1 MRDEFE
7 APQPEFEPAAPADQ
21 AGTAGLPPHDAVL
34 ASASA
39 AGGGAD
45 VAAAPA
51 GTVPSGIRLL
61 NRDFLTEAAALP
73 DASIDLIVADPPY
86 GLGKDYG
93 NDSDMRSGEEFLVW
107 TRQWLELAVP
117 KLKPTG
123 SLYIFCTWQYAPEIF
138 CFLKTKLS
146 MVNEII
152 WDRRVPSMGG
162 TTRRFTSVHDNIG
175 YFAVSRD
182 YYFDLDPVRIPYDA
196 ATKKARSRKLFEG
209 SKWLELGYNPKD
221 VWSVSRLHRQH
232 AERVDHPT
240 QKPLEIVERMV
251 LASCPPGGRVLDPFM
266 GSGTT
271 AVACARHGREFVGY
285 EINESYCA
293 IARERV
299 SVATPATVRGVTAAV
314 AAAENRA
321 ADSEGAANAARATEA
336 ESEP

>member
-1 MRDEFE
+1 MRTVIDE
-7 APQPEFEPAAPADQ
+7 PLS
-21 AGTAGLPPHDAVL
+21 AGALQGAGID
-34 ASASA
+34 
-39 AGGGAD
+39 
-45 VAAAPA
+45 
-51 GTVPSGIRLL
+51 IR
-61 NRDFLTEAAALP
+61 NRDFLADAANIP

-93 NDSDMRSGEEFLVW
+93 NDSDMLSGDAFLEW
-107 TRQWLELAVP
+107 TYRWLDMAIP
-117 KLKPTG
+117 KLKKSG
-123 SLYIFCTWQYAPEIF
+123 SLYIFCTWQYSPELF
-138 CFLKTKLS
+138 VFLKRRMM
-146 MVNEII
+146 MVNEIV

-162 TTRRFTSVHDNIG
+162 TTRKYTSVHDNIG

-196 ATKKARSRKLFEG
+196 ATKKARSRKIFEG

-271 AVACARHGREFVGY
+271 AVACARHGRLFTGY
-285 EINESYCA
+285 EINADYCA
-293 IARERV
+293 IAEGRI
-299 SVATPATVRGVTAAV
+299 AQANTAPAKPAAV
-314 AAAENRA
+314 PLAAEAQA
-321 ADSEGAANAARATEA
+321 AQ
-336 ESEP
+336 

>member
-1 MRDEFE
+1 MRDEFDE
-7 APQPEFEPAAPADQ
+7 PTLPAAT
-21 AGTAGLPPHDAVL
+21 GETGEVSSRTAEQE
-34 ASASA
+34 
-39 AGGGAD
+39 
-45 VAAAPA
+45 AAAALAHAAALPA
-51 GTVPSGIRLL
+51 AAVSVVPPAVPDGIRLL
-61 NRDFLTEAAALP
+61 NRDFLTDAANLP

-93 NDSDMRSGEEFLVW
+93 NDSDMRSGEDFLAW
-107 TRQWLELAVP
+107 TYGWLDLAIP
-117 KLKPTG
+117 KLKASG
-123 SLYIFCTWQYAPEIF
+123 SLYVFCTWQYAPEIF
-138 CFLKTKLS
+138 VYLKSKMT
-146 MVNEII
+146 MINEIV

-175 YFAVSRD
+175 FFAVSKD

-271 AVACARHGREFVGY
+271 AVACARQKREFVGY

-299 SVATPATVRGVTAAV
+299 S
-314 AAAENRA
+314 AAAA
-321 ADSEGAANAARATEA
+321 APASAARATA
-336 ESEP
+336 VAAGA

>member
-1 MRDEFE
+1 MRDEFDE
-7 APQPEFEPAAPADQ
+7 PQSTLDSNP
-21 AGTAGLPPHDAVL
+21 
-34 ASASA
+34 ASAGEA
-39 AGGGAD
+39 A
-45 VAAAPA
+45 VPA
-51 GTVPSGIRLL
+51 VSTVGQVPAGIRLL
-61 NRDFLTEAAALP
+61 NRDFLTDAVNLP
-73 DASIDLIVADPPY
+73 DGSIDLIVADPPY

-93 NDSDMRSGEEFLVW
+93 NNSDMRSGDDFLAW
-107 TRQWLELAVP
+107 TRSWLELAIP
-117 KLKPTG
+117 KLKPSG

-138 CFLKTKLS
+138 VFLKSHLT
-146 MVNEII
+146 MINEII

-162 TTRRFTSVHDNIG
+162 TVRRFTSVHDNIG
-175 YFAVSRD
+175 FFAVSKD

-209 SKWLELGYNPKD
+209 SKWLEMGYNPKD

-271 AVACARHGREFVGY
+271 AVACARQQREFVGY

-299 SVATPATVRGVTAAV
+299 SSLPVAV
-314 AAAENRA
+314 AAVSSASA
-321 ADSEGAANAARATEA
+321 AQSDPLTAV
-336 ESEP
+336 ES

>member
-1 MRDEFE
+1 MRDEFDEPQMPAPVGEVSDVRDE
-7 APQPEFEPAAPADQ
+7 AALEAAEAVANAAAVP
-21 AGTAGLPPHDAVL
+21 AVL
-34 ASASA
+34 A
-39 AGGGAD
+39 
-45 VAAAPA
+45 
-51 GTVPSGIRLL
+51 TVPDSIRLL
-61 NRDFLTEAAALP
+61 NRDFLTDAANLP

-93 NDSDMRSGEEFLVW
+93 NDSDMRSGDDFLAW
-107 TRQWLELAVP
+107 TREWLDLAIP
-117 KLKPTG
+117 KLKSSG
-123 SLYIFCTWQYAPEIF
+123 SLYVFCTWQYAPEIF
-138 CFLKTKLS
+138 VYLKSKMT
-146 MVNEII
+146 MINEIV

-175 YFAVSRD
+175 FFAVSKD

-196 ATKKARSRKLFEG
+196 VTKKARSRKLFEG

-271 AVACARHGREFVGY
+271 AVACARQQREFVGY

-299 SVATPATVRGVTAAV
+299 SAAALATAAPASAAASATVAA
-314 AAAENRA
+314 
-321 ADSEGAANAARATEA
+321 GA
-336 ESEP
+336 

>member
-1 MRDEFE
+1 MRDEFDE
-7 APQPEFEPAAPADQ
+7 PQPAIEGTEAEAAEAVKAQVQAKTARAKATGSPALALPAA
-21 AGTAGLPPHDAVL
+21 LPV
-34 ASASA
+34 
-39 AGGGAD
+39 
-45 VAAAPA
+45 VPA
-51 GTVPSGIRLL
+51 GIDLL
-61 NRDFLTEAAALP
+61 NRDFLTDAVNLP
-73 DASIDLIVADPPY
+73 DGSIDLILADPPY

-93 NDSDMRSGEEFLVW
+93 NDSDMRSGEDFLAW
-107 TRQWLELAVP
+107 TRSWLELAIP
-117 KLKPTG
+117 KLKPSG

-138 CFLKTKLS
+138 CFLKTHLT

-175 YFAVSRD
+175 FFAVSKD

-196 ATKKARSRKLFEG
+196 VTKKARSRKLFEG

-271 AVACARHGREFVGY
+271 AVACARQRREFVGY

-299 SVATPATVRGVTAAV
+299 S
-314 AAAENRA
+314 AAAPVVSVEPDATIAPLA
-321 ADSEGAANAARATEA
+321 AET
-336 ESEP
+336 

>member
-1 MRDEFE
+1 MRDEFDE
-7 APQPEFEPAAPADQ
+7 PQPAIEGTEAEAAEAVKAQVQAKTARAKATGSPALALPAA
-21 AGTAGLPPHDAVL
+21 LPV
-34 ASASA
+34 
-39 AGGGAD
+39 
-45 VAAAPA
+45 VPA
-51 GTVPSGIRLL
+51 GIDLL
-61 NRDFLTEAAALP
+61 NRDFLTDAVNLP
-73 DASIDLIVADPPY
+73 DGSIDLILADPPY

-93 NDSDMRSGEEFLVW
+93 NDSDMRSGEDFLAW
-107 TRQWLELAVP
+107 TRSWLELAIP
-117 KLKPTG
+117 KLKPSG

-138 CFLKTKLS
+138 CFLKTHLT

-175 YFAVSRD
+175 FFAVSKD

-196 ATKKARSRKLFEG
+196 VTKKARSRKLFEG

-271 AVACARHGREFVGY
+271 AVACARQRREFVGY

-299 SVATPATVRGVTAAV
+299 S
-314 AAAENRA
+314 AAAPVVSVETDATIAPLA
-321 ADSEGAANAARATEA
+321 AET
-336 ESEP
+336 

>member
-1 MRDEFE
+1 MREVIDDFE
-7 APQPEFEPAAPADQ
+7 EPQP
-21 AGTAGLPPHDAVL
+21 G
-34 ASASA
+34 
-39 AGGGAD
+39 AGGTPMPAPGRAAD
-45 VAAAPA
+45 RPLAAAQAAHA
-51 GTVPSGIRLL
+51 GIELH
-61 NRDFLTEAAALP
+61 NRDFLVDAANLP
-73 DASIDLIVADPPY
+73 DASVDLIVADPPY
-86 GLGKDYG
+86 ALGKDYG
-93 NDSDMRSGEEFLVW
+93 NDSDMLTGEAFLAW
-107 TRQWLELAVP
+107 TRCWLELAIP
-117 KLKPTG
+117 KLKATG
-123 SLYIFCTWQYAPEIF
+123 SLYVFCTWQYAPEIF
-138 CFLKTKLS
+138 SFLKTRLT

-175 YFAVSRD
+175 FFAVSKQ

-209 SKWLELGYNPKD
+209 SKWLEVGYNPKD

-285 EINESYCA
+285 EINETYCA

-299 SVATPATVRGVTAAV
+299 GAVRREPLAATAAV
-314 AAAENRA
+314 P
-321 ADSEGAANAARATEA
+321 
-336 ESEP
+336 ESMPR

>member
-1 MRDEFE
+1 MRDEFDE
-7 APQPEFEPAAPADQ
+7 SQPALDTAAAEVGQATQPVAEQPVAQVAAPA
-21 AGTAGLPPHDAVL
+21 TP
-34 ASASA
+34 
-39 AGGGAD
+39 
-45 VAAAPA
+45 AAAPA
-51 GTVPSGIRLL
+51 LPTAPAVLLPVPSAIELR
-61 NRDFLTEAAALP
+61 NRDFLADAANLP
-73 DASIDLIVADPPY
+73 DQSIDLILADPPY

-93 NDSDMRSGEEFLVW
+93 NDSDMRSGDAFLAW
-107 TRQWLELAVP
+107 TRAWLELAIP

-138 CFLKTKLS
+138 CFLKTKLT

-175 YFAVSRD
+175 LFVVSKD

-209 SKWLELGYNPKD
+209 SKWLEMGYNPKD

-271 AVACARHGREFVGY
+271 AVACARQQRQFVGY

-299 SVATPATVRGVTAAV
+299 SL
-314 AAAENRA
+314 AAASVA
-321 ADSEGAANAARATEA
+321 SVAPA
-336 ESEP
+336 

>member
-1 MRDEFE
+1 MRDEFDE
-7 APQPEFEPAAPADQ
+7 PQAPAPVIDR
-21 AGTAGLPPHDAVL
+21 AAKVAVQV
-34 ASASA
+34 AEDTPRAQPA
-39 AGGGAD
+39 K
-45 VAAAPA
+45 AAAPGA
-51 GTVPSGIRLL
+51 VATVPDSIRLL
-61 NRDFLTEAAALP
+61 NRDFLTDAANLP

-93 NDSDMRSGEEFLVW
+93 NDSDMRSGEDFLAW
-107 TRQWLELAVP
+107 TREWLDLAIP
-117 KLKPTG
+117 KLKPSG
-123 SLYIFCTWQYAPEIF
+123 SLYVFCTWQYAPEIF
-138 CFLKTKLS
+138 VFLKSKLT
-146 MVNEII
+146 MINEIV

-175 YFAVSRD
+175 FFAVSKN

-196 ATKKARSRKLFEG
+196 VTKKARSRKIFEG
-209 SKWLELGYNPKD
+209 SRWLELGYNPKD

-271 AVACARHGREFVGY
+271 AVACARQKREFVGY

-299 SVATPATVRGVTAAV
+299 SAAAAAPASAVQGV
-314 AAAENRA
+314 AA
-321 ADSEGAANAARATEA
+321 GA
-336 ESEP
+336 

>member
-1 MRDEFE
+1 MRDEFQEPQPATDGAEAETVEAAMAQAETAQIEATE
-7 APQPEFEPAAPADQ
+7 API
-21 AGTAGLPPHDAVL
+21 
-34 ASASA
+34 SALSA
-39 AGGGAD
+39 ALPT
-45 VAAAPA
+45 VPA
-51 GTVPSGIRLL
+51 GIQLL
-61 NRDFLTEAAALP
+61 NRDFLTDVANLP
-73 DASIDLIVADPPY
+73 DASIDLILADPPY

-93 NDSDMRSGEEFLVW
+93 NDSDMRSGDDFVAW
-107 TRQWLELAVP
+107 TRSWLELAIP
-117 KLKPTG
+117 KLKPSG

-138 CFLKTKLS
+138 CFLKTRLT

-175 YFAVSRD
+175 FFAVSKD

-196 ATKKARSRKLFEG
+196 VTKKARSRKLFEG

-271 AVACARHGREFVGY
+271 AVACARQKREFVGY

-299 SVATPATVRGVTAAV
+299 SAAAQVAPNETAAPV
-314 AAAENRA
+314 A
-321 ADSEGAANAARATEA
+321 SVPA
-336 ESEP
+336 ES

>member
-1 MRDEFE
+1 MRSLLEDFN
-7 APQPEFEPAAPADQ
+7 EPKP
-21 AGTAGLPPHDAVL
+21 
-34 ASASA
+34 A
-39 AGGGAD
+39 AGGAC
-45 VAAAPA
+45 APA
-51 GTVPSGIRLL
+51 GRTPARIDLRQ
-61 NRDFLTEAAALP
+61 RDFLADAKNVA

-86 GLGKDYG
+86 GLGKNYG
-93 NDSDMRSGEEFLVW
+93 NDSDMLSGEEFLVW
-107 TRQWLELAVP
+107 TRQWLELAIP
-117 KLKPTG
+117 KLKRTG
-123 SLYIFCTWQYAPEIF
+123 SLYVFCTWQYSPEIF
-138 CFLKTKLS
+138 SFLKTKLT

-175 YFAVSRD
+175 FFAVSKE

-209 SKWLELGYNPKD
+209 SKWLEMGYNPKD
-221 VWSVSRLHRQH
+221 LWSVSRLHRQH

-299 SVATPATVRGVTAAV
+299 AAAYGESKRTVVVDPTAAAVDATDAV
-314 AAAENRA
+314 A
-321 ADSEGAANAARATEA
+321 
-336 ESEP
+336 

>member
-1 MRDEFE
+1 MRDEFDEPEVPAPVSE
-7 APQPEFEPAAPADQ
+7 AGEAAVSLQ
-21 AGTAGLPPHDAVL
+21 SLP
-34 ASASA
+34 
-39 AGGGAD
+39 
-45 VAAAPA
+45 
-51 GTVPSGIRLL
+51 TVPDTIRLL
-61 NRDFLTEAAALP
+61 NRDFLTDAANLP

-93 NDSDMRSGEEFLVW
+93 NDSDMRSGEDFLAW
-107 TRQWLELAVP
+107 TYEWLDLAIP
-117 KLKPTG
+117 KLKASG
-123 SLYIFCTWQYAPEIF
+123 SLYVFCTWQYAPEIF
-138 CFLKTKLS
+138 VYLKSKMT
-146 MVNEII
+146 MINEIV

-175 YFAVSRD
+175 FFAVSKD

-271 AVACARHGREFVGY
+271 AVACARQKREFVGY

-299 SVATPATVRGVTAAV
+299 SLVAEAPPASATSASV
-314 AAAENRA
+314 AA
-321 ADSEGAANAARATEA
+321 GA
-336 ESEP
+336 

>member
-1 MRDEFE
+1 MRSLLEDFN
-7 APQPEFEPAAPADQ
+7 EPKP
-21 AGTAGLPPHDAVL
+21 
-34 ASASA
+34 A
-39 AGGGAD
+39 AGGAC
-45 VAAAPA
+45 APA
-51 GTVPSGIRLL
+51 GRTPARIDLRQ
-61 NRDFLTEAAALP
+61 RDFLADVKNVA

-86 GLGKDYG
+86 GLGKNYG
-93 NDSDMRSGEEFLVW
+93 NDSDMLSGEEFLVW
-107 TRQWLELAVP
+107 TRQWLELAIP
-117 KLKPTG
+117 KLKRTG
-123 SLYIFCTWQYAPEIF
+123 SLYVFCTWQYSPEIF
-138 CFLKTKLS
+138 SFLKTKLT

-175 YFAVSRD
+175 FFAVSKE

-209 SKWLELGYNPKD
+209 SKWLEMGYNPKD
-221 VWSVSRLHRQH
+221 LWSVSRLHRQH

-299 SVATPATVRGVTAAV
+299 AAACGESKRTVAVDPTAAAVDATDAV
-314 AAAENRA
+314 A
-321 ADSEGAANAARATEA
+321 
-336 ESEP
+336 

>member
-1 MRDEFE
+1 MRDEFDEPQAAIESTE
-7 APQPEFEPAAPADQ
+7 AETAEATLARAETAQ
-21 AGTAGLPPHDAVL
+21 AEVAE
-34 ASASA
+34 
-39 AGGGAD
+39 
-45 VAAAPA
+45 AAASSVAGALPVVPA
-51 GTVPSGIRLL
+51 GIQLL
-61 NRDFLTEAAALP
+61 NRDFLIDVANLP
-73 DASIDLIVADPPY
+73 DGSIDLILADPPY

-93 NDSDMRSGEEFLVW
+93 NDSDMRSGDDFIAW
-107 TRQWLELAVP
+107 TRSWLELAIP
-117 KLKPTG
+117 KLKPSG

-138 CFLKTKLS
+138 CFLKTRLT

-175 YFAVSRD
+175 FFAVSKD

-196 ATKKARSRKLFEG
+196 VTKKARSRKLFEG

-271 AVACARHGREFVGY
+271 AVACARQKREFVGY

-299 SVATPATVRGVTAAV
+299 SAAAQAAPNETVAPVASV
-314 AAAENRA
+314 AA
-321 ADSEGAANAARATEA
+321 
-336 ESEP
+336 ES